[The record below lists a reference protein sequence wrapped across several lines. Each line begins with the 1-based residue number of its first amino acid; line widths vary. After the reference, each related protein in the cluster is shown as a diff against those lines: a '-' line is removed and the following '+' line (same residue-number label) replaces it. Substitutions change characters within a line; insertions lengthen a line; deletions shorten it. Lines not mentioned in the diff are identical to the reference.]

1 MCLNIEPGVIDVCKV
16 GIWADNR
23 ILAII
28 QLRFLL
34 NLFIAM
40 VLIQLYRDQRGPNLF
55 RIFS

>member
-23 ILAII
+23 ILASI
-28 QLRFLL
+28 QLLFLL
-34 NLFIAM
+34 NVFIAL
-40 VLIQLYRDQRGPNLF
+40 VLREPCRNQRGPNLF